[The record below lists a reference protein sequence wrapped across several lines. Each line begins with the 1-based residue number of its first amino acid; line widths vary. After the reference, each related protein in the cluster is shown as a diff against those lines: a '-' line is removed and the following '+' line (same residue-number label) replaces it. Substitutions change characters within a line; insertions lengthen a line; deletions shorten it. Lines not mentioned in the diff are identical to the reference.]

1 MKIAVASPPYPK
13 SVNDALYWIGKLT
26 KDAAAGGAEVVCFP
40 ESYLPGYPGLE
51 LEAEK
56 CTPEKLKTALSNVC
70 RIAAENNIAI
80 VIPMDWYEGEH
91 LLNVAFVIAKTG
103 EILGYQSKNQ
113 LDPSEDATW
122 SAGSQRSIFEVNG
135 LKFGV
140 TICHEGFR
148 YPESV
153 RWAARNGAQLVFH
166 PNCTGSDIEGSKLSE
181 WGHKANPY
189 YEKAQMMRA
198 MENTIYIATSNYTF
212 KFPDSA
218 SAIISPD
225 GECLAYQPYC
235 EAGVAIAEVD
245 VSKATGLLAKRY
257 RAELYK

>member
-13 SVNDALYWIGKLT
+13 SLEDALDHVAKLSE
-26 KDAAAGGAEVVCFP
+26 DAAKGGAEIVCFP

-51 LEAEK
+51 FEAEK
-56 CTPEKLKTALSNVC
+56 CTPEKLKEALNEVC
-70 RIAAENNIAI
+70 RIAAENKIAI
-80 VIPMDWYEGEH
+80 VIPMDWYEGGRF
-91 LLNVAFVIAKTG
+91 LNVAFVVSKAG

-113 LDPSEDATW
+113 LDPSEDVTW
-122 SAGSQRSIFEVNG
+122 SAGSERSIFEVNG

-153 RWAARNGAQLVFH
+153 RWTARNGAQVVFH
-166 PNCTGSDIEGSKLSE
+166 PNCTGSNIEGSVPRE
-181 WGHKANPY
+181 WGHKSNPY

-198 MENTIYIATSNYTF
+198 MENTIYVATSNYTF

-225 GECLAYQPYC
+225 GECLAYQPYG
-235 EAGVAIAEVD
+235 EVGVAIVD
-245 VSKATGLLAKRY
+245 IDLSKATGLLAKRY